1 MSAALL
7 SLGDIARLAKVKRPV
22 VTMWRKRDMARGQHH
37 PFPAPALTS
46 PAERFDA
53 DDVIDWLRRTGRGNN
68 PDAAIEVA
76 LLRIG
81 PAAVRDR
88 ATLLQAL
95 VTLRS
100 LHGQPIGDLDDEAL
114 VDLAD
119 ELDPDDAA
127 LFSEISRAGADLH
140 PAALEADELCEAAY
154 GPAPAMDRMRRRAP
168 LELTAPGVDLV
179 RSLTWEITRQL
190 PVRSSTTGHQ
200 HPAGR
205 RLLAGLESS
214 TQLAA
219 ELLASVPEDEAVTV
233 LAPDPSARWLRRHLL
248 TRAIESTASDEAPV
262 VRLLA
267 LDDIPPSELL
277 DRVDEVQLELRPGDV
292 ALVIAPSA
300 TLVDRLPTNA
310 LETQRDGLL
319 RLGALRHLV
328 RLPAGLNTRAPR
340 QSLALWVLAPRPR
353 TVTPAERTILVSDL
367 SGRVL
372 ETASTDLLI
381 GDIVADLVTPGDAA
395 RSHAFANARLVS
407 LPTLIAGRGA
417 LVPTGT
423 RPQRLTDLTPTASR
437 AEQVLRTRGVLAQL
451 AESRPSRFGT
461 TSVGA
466 VAPQPNS
473 RRTPGELVTVEDLI
487 HEGNLV
493 VIRGSRLDLD
503 RLADGPVP
511 VITAEDVLTQAGR
524 PAHAATGVDPLD
536 LTRHHPR
543 ARRAEAGDIAFVTSP
558 RPAAVVC
565 REPGSVVAYP
575 ARTLRVQNSEL
586 VPEAVAAIINALPE
600 TDRRWHGWSFPRAD
614 HTAYDALTD
623 LLRAIEDER
632 ADLATRHTQLD
643 ELAHLLTGGAARGT
657 LALTTT
663 PTTEGDH

>member
-119 ELDPDDAA
+119 ELDPDDQA
-127 LFSEISRAGADLH
+127 LFSEISHAGADLQ
-140 PAALEADELCEAAY
+140 PAAHEADELCEGAY
-154 GPAPAMDRMRRRAP
+154 GPAPALDRLRRRAP
-168 LELTAPGVDLV
+168 LELTTPGVDLV
-179 RSLTWEITRQL
+179 RTLTWEVSRQL
-190 PVRSSTTGHQ
+190 
-200 HPAGR
+200 PAGR

-219 ELLASVPEDEAVTV
+219 ELLATMPEDAPVTV
-233 LAPDPSARWLRRHLL
+233 LASDPSARWFRRHLL
-248 TRAIESTASDEAPV
+248 TRAIESTASGEAPV
-262 VRLLA
+262 LRLLA
-267 LDDIPPSELL
+267 LDDLPPAELL

-300 TLVDRLPTNA
+300 TLVDRLPTNS
-310 LETQRDGLL
+310 LEAQRDGLL

-340 QSLALWVLAPRPR
+340 QSLALWVLAPRPH
-353 TVTPAERTILVSDL
+353 TVTPADRTILISDL
-367 SGRVL
+367 SGRAL
-372 ETASTDLLI
+372 DAASTDLLI
-381 GDIVADLVTPGDAA
+381 GDIVADLATPGDAA

-423 RPQRLTDLTPTASR
+423 RPQRLSDLTPTTSR

-451 AESRPSRFGT
+451 AEPRPSRFGT

-466 VAPQPNS
+466 AAPQPNS
-473 RRTPGELVTVEDLI
+473 RRTPGELVTIDELN
-487 HEGNLV
+487 HEGSLR
-493 VIRGSRLDLD
+493 VIPGTRLDLD
-503 RLADGPVP
+503 RLADGTVP
-511 VITAEDVLTQAGR
+511 VITADDVLTHAGR
-524 PAHAATGVDPLD
+524 PAHASTAVDPLD

-558 RPAAVVC
+558 RPTAVVC

-600 TDRRWHGWSFPRAD
+600 TDRRWGGWSFPRAD

-643 ELAHLLTGGAARGT
+643 ELSHLLTGGAARGT